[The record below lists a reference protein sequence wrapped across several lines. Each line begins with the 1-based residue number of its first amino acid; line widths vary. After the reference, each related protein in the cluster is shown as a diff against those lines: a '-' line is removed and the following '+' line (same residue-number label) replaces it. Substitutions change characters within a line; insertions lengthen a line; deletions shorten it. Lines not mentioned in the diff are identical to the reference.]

1 MKTACV
7 LICGVLLL
15 GACTP
20 AQDSPSAK
28 KEAKEETTDESLPN
42 QRFLMKLWQEGIDFY
57 ARGNEPS
64 WALDI
69 DFDTEMR
76 LMTMGGLTL
85 NTPAVEGIRAQDA
98 DVTRY
103 AAESDSGS
111 LVVTISAQK
120 CADTMSGEEFT
131 HRVRVEVKSEPGGE
145 EKTFE
150 ACGRYV
156 PDYSLNDI
164 WVLTHLNGDAVDGS
178 TLQKGSPTMELHMI
192 DNRLAGHGG
201 CNNIMGS
208 FAIEW
213 KSIRFGAIAS
223 TLMACPDMTVET
235 DFLKAISGRSL
246 TYRREDGLLVLSGE
260 DDTELKFKKV
270 D

>member
-7 LICGVLLL
+7 LVCGALLL
-15 GACTP
+15 GACN
-20 AQDSPSAK
+20 AEQDSPSVK
-28 KEAKEETTDESLPN
+28 KEAKEEATDESLPN
-42 QRFLMKLWQEGIDFY
+42 QKFLMKLYQEGVDFY

-69 DFDTEMR
+69 DFDKEMR
-76 LMTMGGLTL
+76 LMTMGGPTL
-85 NTPAVEGIRAQDA
+85 KTPAAEGVRAHDA

-103 AAESDSGS
+103 AAETDSGS

-120 CADTMSGEEFT
+120 CTDTMSGEEFT
-131 HRVRVEVKSEPGGE
+131 HSVRVEVKSEPGGE

-192 DNRLAGHGG
+192 DNRLVGHGG
-201 CNNIMGS
+201 CNNFMGS

-213 KSIRFGAIAS
+213 KSIRFGNLAS
-223 TLMACPDMTVET
+223 TMMACPDMTVET
-235 DFLKAISGRSL
+235 AFLKAISGRSL

-260 DDTELKFKKV
+260 EDTELKFKKV